1 MKADPRSGDA
11 GVTNAS
17 RCTDALSLR
26 LIPPDTAGLD
36 TGSSVGAGSRE
47 SAMALTYAKLPERGH
62 TPERGARMVQAHPAA
77 PAHLPRLL
85 GNAAVGQL
93 LTGRTRSADR
103 KAAPWD
109 REHLA
114 KPAAQLQ
121 RVLEQEF
128 GTDLSRV
135 RAADLSV
142 PAASGIGAEH
152 AADRFAIGGPPP
164 APAADAGPVPGT
176 AAKTARAGV
185 EGEGFPLPLPVRAPY
200 EARLGL
206 DLSDVHVHTGPEAV
220 GAAHALQARAYTFGS
235 DIAFGRGQYQ
245 PLTPVGS
252 RLLAHELAHTVQQR
266 FSPPVVARAP
276 NPRTAAYGDPALDQ
290 AAAGDLPAV
299 LGWLGGQSMTAL
311 IAILKR
317 ARARD
322 LLPALLTGLTG
333 DQAHLGPAGV
343 KRIEAA
349 IRAVQFQAQG
359 PTGSDRMQL
368 VLLMDAAALPVD
380 QRAELEALLRRPGA
394 AVGDGLEAKL
404 AEGEFGTAFAML
416 NGMSMAGMLSR
427 LSRLGRAW
435 HTYLVANVSAAD
447 SLGPH
452 SRARIEIALVA
463 ADRAMVGRATA
474 DDLLQLKSRM
484 TEIGLPSDQQQEV
497 LAAVPRARGGDA
509 ESIAGYFENVGL
521 APLLLPWAV
530 ARSFRLLDGRTPEQ
544 IALTGE
550 KVSEEILRALVSH
563 SRQAE
568 VHDAEAIR
576 QGLQRA
582 WTSRFPATPPP
593 WDVGRP
599 ATVADM
605 SAADKLV
612 KALDATLRN
621 PHLGPQYR
629 ARLQEL
635 KTPESIAMM
644 ATFTTVY
651 VASQLTPAGWV
662 ADVLVGGLVV
672 AGLVMGGMEALEII
686 RHIAAFMSTALN
698 ASSESDFDSAADH
711 LAIAVTKLT
720 VDVVVGI
727 LLHRVGTSTIGVIKR
742 ALASPGLPG
751 LNLGLVT
758 PDGMVIPDLPPETL
772 QTKGGGA
779 GSPKKTTAPVGGQ
792 VLFETTR
799 ADGTTVIRSR
809 VGRPSGRRGTE
820 NLLPS
825 SVEVDVPG
833 WERAHSQ
840 GNITGAESARG
851 IRYAPKEV
859 NQKLQKLGIEQAIR
873 DLFAQKA
880 SDVDVIMTTET
891 RAHPGSLRLAK
902 IAYRIDLKK
911 PNGASLRV
919 YEAAIEIENTTSS
932 PRCDPTVDPIG
943 WALLESDGWLKTVPS
958 KP

>member
-1 MKADPRSGDA
+1 
-11 GVTNAS
+11 
-17 RCTDALSLR
+17 
-26 LIPPDTAGLD
+26 
-36 TGSSVGAGSRE
+36 
-47 SAMALTYAKLPERGH
+47 MALIYAKLPERSR
-62 TPERGARMVQAHPAA
+62 TPERGEYIVRAHPAT
-77 PAHLPRLL
+77 PARLPRLL

-93 LTGRTRSADR
+93 LAGKTRSADR
-103 KAAPWD
+103 EATLRD
-109 REHLA
+109 RELLG
-114 KPAAQLQ
+114 KPATQLQ

-142 PAASGIGAEH
+142 PAASDIGAEH
-152 AADRFAIGGPPP
+152 AADRFAVGGPPP
-164 APAADAGPVPGT
+164 APAVGAGPVPG
-176 AAKTARAGV
+176 AAVETARAGV
-185 EGEGFPLPLPVRAPY
+185 EGEGFSLPLSVRAPY

-206 DLSDVHVHTGPEAV
+206 DLSDVLVHTGPGAMS
-220 GAAHALQARAYTFGS
+220 AAHALQARAYTFGS
-235 DIAFGRGQYQ
+235 NIAFGRGQYQ
-245 PLTPVGS
+245 PLTLAGS

-276 NPRTAAYGDPALDQ
+276 NPPAAYGDPALDQ
-290 AAAGDLPAV
+290 AAAGELPAT

-322 LLPALLTGLTG
+322 LLPAMLTGLTG
-333 DQAHLGPAGV
+333 DEAHLGPAGV

-349 IRAVQFQAQG
+349 IRAVQFQAKG
-359 PTGSDRMQL
+359 PTDSDRMQL
-368 VLLMDAAALPVD
+368 ALLMDAAALPVD
-380 QRAELEALLRRPGA
+380 QRADLEALLRRPGS

-416 NGMSMAGMLSR
+416 NGMSMAGMLTR
-427 LSRLGRAW
+427 LTRLGRAW

-474 DDLLQLKSRM
+474 DDLLQLRNKM
-484 TEIGLPSDQQQEV
+484 AEIGLPSDQQQEV

-521 APLLLPWAV
+521 APLLLPLAV

-550 KVSEEILRALVSH
+550 KVSEEILRALISH

-635 KTPESIAMM
+635 KTPESIAAM
-644 ATFTTVY
+644 AAFTTVY

-662 ADVLVGGLVV
+662 ADVLVAGLVV

-727 LLHRVGTSTIGVIKR
+727 LLHRVGTGTTGVIR
-742 ALASPGLPG
+742 RMLASPELPG

-779 GSPKKTTAPVGGQ
+779 GSPKKTTAPAGGQ
-792 VLFETTR
+792 VLFEGTT
-799 ADGTTVIRSR
+799 ADGATVIRSR

-825 SVEVDVPG
+825 SVEVNVPG

-859 NQKLQKLGIEQAIR
+859 NQELQKCGIEQAIS
-873 DLFAQKA
+873 DLFTQKA

-891 RAHPGSLRLAK
+891 WAHPGSLRLAK
-902 IAYRIDLKK
+902 ITYKIELKK
-911 PNGASLRV
+911 PTGDSLTA
-919 YEAAIEIENTTSS
+919 YEAEITVVNATSS
-932 PRCDPTVDPIG
+932 PRCVGTADPIG
-943 WALLESDGWLKTVPS
+943 WPRLESEGWLKTVPS